1 MGRREFL
8 AILDTVR
15 DVLHNKPVLIG
26 CSRRSRATFR
36 GLSKASAFFLGVLS
50 NHPSSNL
57 QRIAKHLAPLLTN
70 HPRLHQ
76 FNAERDFAIASR
88 RWKDKV
94 KTLRIEL
101 DRISEDD
108 RDDGFDNWWDRLSDI
123 VGILEGRQEVLKRVC
138 NDLGADWKEV
148 CIAWS
153 IFVDP
158 RIRRQELPQVA
169 PQFHD
174 EKLR

>member
-1 MGRREFL
+1 M
-8 AILDTVR
+8 D
-15 DVLHNKPVLIG
+15 
-26 CSRRSRATFR
+26 
-36 GLSKASAFFLGVLS
+36 VLS

-57 QRIAKHLAPLLTN
+57 RHLAQHLAPLLAN

-94 KTLRIEL
+94 KTLRVEL
-101 DRISEDD
+101 DRIPEDD
-108 RDDGFDNWWDRLSDI
+108 REDGFDNWWNRLSDI
-123 VGILEGRQEVLKRVC
+123 VCILEGRREVMKRVC
-138 NDLGADWKEV
+138 TELGADWKEV

-158 RIRRQELPQVA
+158 RLRRQELPSVIIHIPA
-169 PQFHD
+169 MKSVH
-174 EKLR
+174 LLL